1 MDICYVTLP
10 NYPTT
15 RSGKGQDRYAYELIK
30 GASQF
35 PGSNVLALSSP
46 VSRRNYL
53 IRELETISQLR
64 GISANVYH
72 ATSEYGLRSILVTR
86 KRHTVVT
93 VHDLIPH
100 LFLRHSPIVYAN
112 QLMHLSLVRL
122 ADRIITHSR
131 FYSEFLARIYKIPA
145 QQVEVTHYGVDHNN
159 FQRKIGRAR
168 SATPRILFLGSLNQ
182 LKGVGDVIE
191 AFAKFSKSLTSELV
205 IAGRGKFSKDL
216 KELASRLD
224 VSKVTAFPGFV
235 DETFLPQLYNSVDVV
250 VWPSRSGFGLP
261 ILEGMACGTPV
272 IGADCLD
279 AKEYLGDGGLSYAPG
294 DIPNLDEQLHRVLE
308 SDRSWRHWS
317 ERALKWSENF
327 SWEHMASQ
335 VCQSY
340 LKIQ

>member
-10 NYPTT
+10 NYPTR

-35 PGSNVLALSSP
+35 PRSNVLALSSP
-46 VSRRNYL
+46 VNKGNYL
-53 IRELETISQLR
+53 IKELETISRLR
-64 GISANVYH
+64 GICANVYH

-93 VHDLIPH
+93 VHDLIPY

-131 FYSEFLARIYKIPA
+131 FYGEFLARVYKIPA
-145 QQVEVTHYGVDHNN
+145 HQVEVTYYGVDHNI
-159 FQRKIGRAR
+159 FQREIGRSR
-168 SATPRILFLGSLNQ
+168 NPTPRILFLGGLSQ

-191 AFAKFSKSLTSELV
+191 AFANFSKSSDGELV
-205 IAGRGKFSKDL
+205 IAGQGKRSKDL
-216 KELASRLD
+216 KELASRLN
-224 VSKVTAFPGFV
+224 VSKLTTFPGFV
-235 DETFLPQLYNSVDVV
+235 DEDFLPQLYNSVDLV

-261 ILEGMACGTPV
+261 ILEAMACGTPV
-272 IGADCLD
+272 IAADCLD
-279 AKEYLGDGGLSYAPG
+279 AKEYLGEGGLSYAPG
-294 DIPNLDEQLHRVLE
+294 DIPSLDERMHWVLE
-308 SDRSWRHWS
+308 SERSWRLWS
-317 ERALKWSENF
+317 ERALKRSENF
-327 SWEHMASQ
+327 SWEQMAYQ

-340 LKIQ
+340 LQI